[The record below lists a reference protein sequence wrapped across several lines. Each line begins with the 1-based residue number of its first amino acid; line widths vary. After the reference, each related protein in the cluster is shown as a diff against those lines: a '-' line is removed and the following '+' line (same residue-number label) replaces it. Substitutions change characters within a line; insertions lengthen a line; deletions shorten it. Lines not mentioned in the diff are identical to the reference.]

1 MLACFVNSNVIYA
14 KDFELIRKCWAL
26 MQLQFICDKNDE
38 EKRVINQY
46 MVPCK
51 GFVPPLIPLYCVLN
65 DPDFLVMC

>member
-38 EKRVINQY
+38 E
-46 MVPCK
+46 
-51 GFVPPLIPLYCVLN
+51 
-65 DPDFLVMC
+65 